1 MADGE
6 PKAAGLAA
14 LTVDEFLRQ
23 LASGAPTPGGGAASA
38 LSGALGAALVSMV
51 CNLTVGRERY
61 AATEAEVRA
70 ILDEATRLLDRL
82 QRGIDEDAAAF
93 DDVMAAYRLPRGTDE
108 EKAARTTEIQEAT
121 YRAAL
126 TPLALAEA
134 SAAVVELAERA
145 LGKTN
150 TNVASDLAVAAL
162 LGVAGMDGA
171 AANVEIN
178 LAALK
183 DEGRKAELAGRLA
196 KARSGRREQADRVV
210 DGTRA

>member
-1 MADGE
+1 MAEG
-6 PKAAGLAA
+6 GLAA

-23 LASGAPTPGGGAASA
+23 LASGEPTPGGGAAAA
-38 LSGALGAALVSMV
+38 LAGALGAALVSMV

-61 AATEAEVRA
+61 AATEAEVRT
-70 ILDEATRLLDRL
+70 IRDEATALLDRL

-93 DDVMAAYRLPRGTDE
+93 DDVMAAYKLPRATDD
-108 EKAARTTEIQEAT
+108 EKAARSAAIQEAT

-134 SAAVVELAERA
+134 SAAVVDLAERA

-162 LGVAGMDGA
+162 LGVAGLDGCA
-171 AANVEIN
+171 TNVEVN
-178 LAALK
+178 LATLK
-183 DEGRKAELAGRLA
+183 DEGRKSELGTRLAAAHAGRRA
-196 KARSGRREQADRVV
+196 QADRVV
-210 DGTRA
+210 EGARG

>member
-1 MADGE
+1 MAE
-6 PKAAGLAA
+6 TGLAA
-14 LTVDEFLRQ
+14 LTIDEFLRQ

-51 CNLTVGRERY
+51 CNLTIGRERY
-61 AATEAEVRA
+61 ASTEAEVRA
-70 ILDEATRLLDRL
+70 IRDEATTLLDRL

-93 DDVMAAYRLPRGTDE
+93 DDVMAAYKLPRATDD
-108 EKAARTTEIQEAT
+108 EKAARSAAIQEAT

-162 LGVAGMDGA
+162 LGVAGLDGA

-178 LAALK
+178 LATLK
-183 DEGRKAELAGRLA
+183 DEGRRVELSGRLA
-196 KARSGRREQADRVV
+196 GAQAGRREQTDRVV
-210 DGTRA
+210 NGARA

>member
-1 MADGE
+1 MAEG
-6 PKAAGLAA
+6 GLAA
-14 LTVDEFLRQ
+14 LTVDGFLRQ
-23 LASGAPTPGGGAASA
+23 LASGEATPGGGAAASLA
-38 LSGALGAALVSMV
+38 GALGAALVSMV
-51 CNLTVGRERY
+51 CNLTIGRERY

-70 ILDEATRLLDRL
+70 IRDEATALLHRL

-93 DDVMAAYRLPRGTDE
+93 DEVMAAYKLPRATDDE
-108 EKAARTTEIQEAT
+108 RAARSATIQEAT

-150 TNVASDLAVAAL
+150 TNVTSDLAVAAL
-162 LGVAGMDGA
+162 LGVVGLDGA
-171 AANVEIN
+171 AVNVEVN

-183 DEGRKAELAGRLA
+183 DEGRKTELATRLA
-196 KARSGRREQADRVV
+196 AAQAGRRAQADRVV
-210 DGTRA
+210 ADAKS

>member
-1 MADGE
+1 MAE
-6 PKAAGLAA
+6 TGLAA
-14 LTVDEFLRQ
+14 LTIDEFLRQ

-51 CNLTVGRERY
+51 CNLTIGRERY
-61 AATEAEVRA
+61 ASTEAEVRA
-70 ILDEATRLLDRL
+70 IRDEATTLLDRL

-93 DDVMAAYRLPRGTDE
+93 DDVMAAYKLPRATDD
-108 EKAARTTEIQEAT
+108 EKAARSAAIQDAT

-162 LGVAGMDGA
+162 LGVAGLDGA

-178 LAALK
+178 LATLK
-183 DEGRKAELAGRLA
+183 DEGRRVELSGRLA
-196 KARSGRREQADRVV
+196 GAQAGRREQTDRVV
-210 DGTRA
+210 NGARA

>member
-1 MADGE
+1 M
-6 PKAAGLAA
+6 
-14 LTVDEFLRQ
+14 DEHTFDVSVTTFLDS
-23 LASGAPTPGGGAASA
+23 LASSAPAPGGGGAAA
-38 LSGALGAALVSMV
+38 LSGAMGAALVSMV

-70 ILDEATRLLDRL
+70 ILDEAAALLDRL

-93 DDVMAAYRLPRGTDE
+93 DDVMAAYKLPRGTDE
-108 EKAARTTEIQEAT
+108 EKAARTAEIQEAT

-126 TPLALAEA
+126 TPLALAES

-145 LGKTN
+145 IGKTN
-150 TNVASDLAVAAL
+150 ANVASDLAVAAL
-162 LGVAGMDGA
+162 LGLAGVDGA

-196 KARSGRREQADRVV
+196 AARSGRREQADRVV